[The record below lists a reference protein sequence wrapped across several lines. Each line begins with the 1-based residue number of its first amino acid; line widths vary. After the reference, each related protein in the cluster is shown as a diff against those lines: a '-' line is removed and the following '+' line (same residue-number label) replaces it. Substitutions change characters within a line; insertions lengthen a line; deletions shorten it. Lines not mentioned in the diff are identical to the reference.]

1 MLTQYENLTLMLQTA
16 NCQKL
21 EDYHAEIVVAI
32 PETAD
37 ISEQQI
43 WPNNWL
49 DKSIIRQTGNHSN
62 LFYCTMTKIFVNY
75 TFQYFSPKLSFSNQ
89 IRELSSSYIKSHL
102 ITCWFDQFPTNT
114 CLRNV
119 VVRLAII
126 KRSSIDD
133 LQVLVH
139 SKRSHS
145 SKNTKKLSCIC
156 RKIRIFLSWGI
167 KRHMANK
174 HYLRSSLFKSTA

>member
-49 DKSIIRQTGNHSN
+49 DKSIIRQTGNHS
-62 LFYCTMTKIFVNY
+62 
-75 TFQYFSPKLSFSNQ
+75 SF
-89 IRELSSSYIKSHL
+89 ILL
-102 ITCWFDQFPTNT
+102 
-114 CLRNV
+114 
-119 VVRLAII
+119 
-126 KRSSIDD
+126 
-133 LQVLVH
+133 
-139 SKRSHS
+139 
-145 SKNTKKLSCIC
+145 
-156 RKIRIFLSWGI
+156 
-167 KRHMANK
+167 
-174 HYLRSSLFKSTA
+174 HYD